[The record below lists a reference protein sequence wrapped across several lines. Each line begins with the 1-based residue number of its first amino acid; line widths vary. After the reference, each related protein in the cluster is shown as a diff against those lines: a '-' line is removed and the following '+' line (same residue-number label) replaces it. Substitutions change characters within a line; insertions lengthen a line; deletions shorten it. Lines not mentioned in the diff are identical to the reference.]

1 MPRKLGQHFLEDE
14 ETLEKIA
21 AGLEIRK
28 NDVVVEI
35 GPGHGELTNH
45 LLGYYP
51 KKLIAIEKD
60 KYLAGSLPRNLSS
73 LPTGTEFKIIN
84 ADALKALPSLRLRR
98 YKLIGNIPFYITG
111 RLLRV
116 LSELKNKPEIIVLTI
131 QKEVA
136 ERITAQPPRM
146 NLLAAI
152 TQFWAD
158 PEIIGFIPR
167 EKFSPPPEVDSAI
180 IRLLP
185 KKTKNPEQYYRFV
198 KILFKQPRKTILNN
212 LLVTSKNHEER
223 IMEKLKKV
231 GLAPSSRP
239 QNLNTEMIILLASLL
254 KNDIL

>member
-1 MPRKLGQHFLEDE
+1 MPRKLGQHFLEDKE
-14 ETLEKIA
+14 ALEKIA
-21 AGLEIRK
+21 AGLEIK
-28 NDVVVEI
+28 KTDIVIEI

-45 LLGYYP
+45 LVEYHP
-51 KKLIAIEKD
+51 KKIIAIEKD
-60 KYLAGSLPRNLSS
+60 KYLAEALPRNLSS
-73 LPTGTEFKIIN
+73 LSTNTEFKIIN
-84 ADALKALPSLRLRR
+84 ADVLKALPSLRLRR

-152 TQFWAD
+152 TQFWTD
-158 PEIIGFIPR
+158 SEIIGFIPR
-167 EKFSPPPEVDSAI
+167 QNFSPPPEVDSAI
-180 IRLLP
+180 IRLFP
-185 KKTKNPEQYYRFV
+185 KKTKNPDQYYRLV

-212 LLVTSKNHEER
+212 LLAISKNHEER
-223 IMEKLKKV
+223 TMEELKKA
-231 GLAPSSRP
+231 GLVPSSRP
-239 QNLNTEMIILLASLL
+239 QNLNMKMIILLASLL

>member
-1 MPRKLGQHFLEDE
+1 MPRKLGQHFLRDDE
-14 ETLEKIA
+14 ALEKIA
-21 AGLEIRK
+21 AGLEIK
-28 NDVVVEI
+28 KTDVVVEI
-35 GPGHGELTNH
+35 GPGHGELTRH
-45 LLGYYP
+45 LVEYRP

-60 KYLAGSLPRNLSS
+60 KCLAEALPRNLSS
-73 LPTGTEFKIIN
+73 LPTSTEFKIIN

-111 RLLRV
+111 RLLRE

-167 EKFSPPPEVDSAI
+167 GKFSPPPEVDSAI
-180 IRLLP
+180 IRLFP
-185 KKTKNPEQYYRFV
+185 KKTKNPDQYYRFV

-212 LLVTSKNHEER
+212 LLAISKNREER
-223 IMEKLKKV
+223 TMEKLKKT
-231 GLAPSSRP
+231 GLVPSSRP
-239 QNLNTEMIILLASLL
+239 QNLNTKMIILLASLL

>member
-14 ETLEKIA
+14 EALEKIA
-21 AGLEIRK
+21 AGLEIK
-28 NDVVVEI
+28 KTDVVVEI
-35 GPGHGELTNH
+35 GPGHGELTRH
-45 LLGYYP
+45 LVEYHP
-51 KKLIAIEKD
+51 KKIIAIEKD
-60 KYLAGSLPRNLSS
+60 KYLAEALPRNLSP

-84 ADALKALPSLRLRR
+84 ADAIKALSSLRFRR

-116 LSELKNKPEIIVLTI
+116 LSELKNKPEVIVLTV

-136 ERITAQPPRM
+136 ERIVAQPPRM

-152 TQFWAD
+152 TQFWAE

-167 EKFSPPPEVDSAI
+167 GKFSPPPEVDSAI

-185 KKTKNPEQYYRFV
+185 RKTKNPEQYYQFV

-212 LLVTSKNHEER
+212 LLTTSKNRKEK
-223 IMEKLKKV
+223 IMEKLNKT
-231 GLAPSSRP
+231 GLVPSSRP
-239 QNLNTEMIILLASLL
+239 QNLNMKMIVLLASLM

>member
-21 AGLEIRK
+21 AGLEIK
-28 NDVVVEI
+28 KTDVVVEI
-35 GPGHGELTNH
+35 GPGHGELTRH
-45 LLGYYP
+45 LVEYHP
-51 KKLIAIEKD
+51 KKIIAIEKD
-60 KYLAGSLPRNLSS
+60 KSLADSLPQRFPH
-73 LPTGTEFKIIN
+73 LPAGVKIEVVS
-84 ADALKALPSLRLRR
+84 ADILKALSSLRLRR

-116 LSELKNKPEIIVLTI
+116 LSELKNKPEIIVLTV

-152 TQFWAD
+152 TQFWTD

-167 EKFSPPPEVDSAI
+167 QKFSPPPEVDSAI
-180 IRLLP
+180 IRLSP
-185 KKTKNPEQYYRFV
+185 KKTKNPDQYYRFV

-212 LLVTSKNHEER
+212 LLAISKNHEER
-223 IMEKLKKV
+223 TMEELKKA

-239 QNLNTEMIILLASLL
+239 QNLNIKMIISLASLL